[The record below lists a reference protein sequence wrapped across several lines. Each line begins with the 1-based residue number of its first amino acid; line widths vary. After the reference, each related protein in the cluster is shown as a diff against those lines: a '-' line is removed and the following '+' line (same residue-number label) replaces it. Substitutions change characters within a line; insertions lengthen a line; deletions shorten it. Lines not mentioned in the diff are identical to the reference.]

1 MARPGQIGIGCFS
14 AAGRGVL
21 GPASVCGSSG
31 CPPSPLRRTVRVDFA
46 RRDLSGKI
54 THPSGPKAR
63 KVSRAAAMQETADWL
78 EKLGMSEYAPRFAE
92 NGIDFGVLSDLTD
105 QDLKEIGVLLGHRR
119 KLLRAIAD
127 LGSASAA
134 EHVPPPASAA
144 PVAALTSALTEAAGE
159 RRHATVMF
167 CDLVDSNG
175 IASKLYAEKWHDL
188 VGFSLNAASA
198 VVTEMGGKVSKE
210 LGDGLIA
217 LFGYQV
223 PQENDADDKIICRR
237 LMTGE

>member
-1 MARPGQIGIGCFS
+1 
-14 AAGRGVL
+14 
-21 GPASVCGSSG
+21 
-31 CPPSPLRRTVRVDFA
+31 
-46 RRDLSGKI
+46 
-54 THPSGPKAR
+54 
-63 KVSRAAAMQETADWL
+63 MQETADWL
-78 EKLGMSEYAPRFAE
+78 EKFGMSEYAPRFAE

-105 QDLKEIGVLLGHRR
+105 QDPKEIGVLLGHRR

-159 RRHATVMF
+159 RPHATVMF

-188 VGFSLNAASA
+188 VGFYLNVASA

>member
-1 MARPGQIGIGCFS
+1 
-14 AAGRGVL
+14 
-21 GPASVCGSSG
+21 
-31 CPPSPLRRTVRVDFA
+31 
-46 RRDLSGKI
+46 
-54 THPSGPKAR
+54 
-63 KVSRAAAMQETADWL
+63 MQETADWL
-78 EKLGMSEYAPRFAE
+78 EKLAMSEYAPRFAE

-159 RRHATVMF
+159 RGHATVKF

-188 VGFSLNAASA
+188 VGFYLNAASA
-198 VVTEMGGKVSKE
+198 VVTEMAGKVSKE
-210 LGDGLIA
+210 LGDSLIA